1 VTGSKAVLVL
11 QPRDLRLLNE
21 LSHMRVVDREDAREV
36 AGFYSRTRANT
47 RLLSLVHA
55 GLLVKKAAGTA
66 RGGHKYLYALSRRG
80 AQLIDVPYRAPL
92 WSPHTTLAW
101 SPTIEHQLA
110 IIRLYLAV
118 KQPRVALRAQLVR
131 WATFVQPISKTIRLI
146 PDAYVELETRDG
158 SRVLFLEVD
167 RGTESLK
174 VWQRKIAAYLTL
186 ATSGEFVRR
195 FHQST
200 FRVAVIAPSVRR
212 LQSIRA
218 CVVRQTDKL
227 FWFAS
232 PGGHPRDWLWNRT
245 WLRPRGDDLHFLI

>member
-1 VTGSKAVLVL
+1 ML
-11 QPRDLRLLNE
+11 QPRDLTLLKE
-21 LSHMRVVDREDAREV
+21 IAHLRVVDREDAREI
-36 AGFYSRTRANT
+36 AGFHSRTRANT

-80 AQLIDVPYRAPL
+80 AQLSGTPYRTPI

-101 SPTIEHQLA
+101 SPTLEHQLA
-110 IIRLYLAV
+110 INRLYLAL
-118 KQPRVALRAQLVR
+118 KQPPAAIRVRLVR
-131 WATFVQPISKTIRLI
+131 WSTFPQFISDAVRLM
-146 PDAYVELETRDG
+146 PDAYVELETSPG
-158 SRVLFLEVD
+158 SRALFLEVD
-167 RGTESLK
+167 RGTETVK
-174 VWQRKIAAYLTL
+174 VWRRKIAAYLTL

-195 FHQST
+195 FQQSQ

-232 PGGHPRDWLWNRT
+232 SGGHPREWLWNRT